1 MKTEF
6 VRIDETRPLSDQMS
20 RAAEIIRRGGLVA
33 FPTETVYGLGGNGL
47 NAEASRA
54 IYAAKG
60 RPSDNPLILHID
72 EPTKAERYA
81 ITNETYYALA
91 RHFMPGPLT
100 VILPKKDI
108 VPDSTTGGLDSVALR
123 CPENPI
129 AHAFLVACDLPIAAP
144 SANLSGKPSPTTAEH
159 VRDDMDGRIEMIL
172 DGGPCEIGVES
183 TIVKI
188 TDAGVTLLRPGAI
201 TAEMLRA
208 VVPEVSVDPTVTE
221 KPSEDLRPQAP
232 GMKYRHYAPNAPVFL
247 LCDDG
252 TDDFDARAIRFL
264 SENKRDGAGIL
275 CFEEYLPVLAGEKT
289 LSLGAKADEKAHA
302 HRLFAALRELDKLP
316 IKAIYA
322 TVAKTDGEGLAFYN
336 RMLKASGYHFVTV

>member
-6 VRIDETRPLSDQMS
+6 IKIDDTKPLVPQMS

-47 NAEASRA
+47 NAEASKA

-81 ITNETYYALA
+81 VTNETYYALA
-91 RHFMPGPLT
+91 RRFMPGPLT
-100 VILPKKDI
+100 VILPKKEI
-108 VPDSTTGGLDSVALR
+108 VPTSTTGGLDSVALR
-123 CPENPI
+123 CPDNPI
-129 AHAFLVACDLPIAAP
+129 AHAFLVACDLPVAAP

-172 DGGPCEIGVES
+172 DGGSCEIGVES

-201 TAEMLRA
+201 TVDMLRE
-208 VVPEVSVDPTVTE
+208 VVANVSVDPTVTE

-232 GMKYRHYAPNAPVFL
+232 GMKYRHYAPNAPVYL

-252 TDDFDARAIRFL
+252 TDDFDDRAIRFL
-264 SENKRDGAGIL
+264 SGKKRDGVGIL
-275 CFEEYLPVLAGEKT
+275 CFEEYLPALAGEKT

-302 HRLFAALRELDKLP
+302 HRLFATLRELDKLTP
-316 IKAIYA
+316 PAIYA